1 MAGEA
6 RGGALPAAAPRTRGA
21 RGGRAPARGAA
32 GPSLAGPASG
42 APRQGAPHQKTPPD
56 AAERVAAA
64 ERDGSRRGELFEAI
78 RESIGTA
85 GWKHRPH
92 DADLVVRM
100 VTVLLDAGRP
110 MELNE
115 ASRRVH
121 ERRGAHLSESA
132 LYAAKFSG
140 AVRGDMYGVL
150 YLERPIGDGRGTG
163 EEWMYGALERAVEL
177 GAARHTDAGM
187 EVAGDATGALTA
199 REMAGAGAVARGASA
214 HGGPPGL
221 PGRLSIRWR
230 SRGGGRKTTWAEA
243 TVAARAAGAEVGA
256 AYARIAGE
264 RA

>member
-6 RGGALPAAAPRTRGA
+6 RGSTLPAAAPRTGGA
-21 RGGRAPARGAA
+21 HGGRAPASGAA
-32 GPSLAGPASG
+32 GQSLAGLAPE
-42 APRQGAPHQKTPPD
+42 APRQEAPYQKMLLD
-56 AAERVAAA
+56 VAEKVAVA

-78 RESIGTA
+78 RGSIGMA
-85 GWKHRPH
+85 EWKYHPH
-92 DADLVVRM
+92 DADLVVHM

-115 ASRRVH
+115 ATRRMH
-121 ERRGAHLSESA
+121 ERWGAHFSESA

-140 AVRGDMYGVL
+140 AVREDMYGVL
-150 YLERPIGDGRGTG
+150 YLERPIGDGRGMG

-177 GAARHTDAGM
+177 GAARYTDAGI
-187 EVAGDATGALTA
+187 EVAGDAAGALTA
-199 REMAGAGAVARGASA
+199 QEMAGAEAVARGVSA
-214 HGGPPGL
+214 YGEPPGL
-221 PGRLSIRWR
+221 SERLDMRWR

-256 AYARIAGE
+256 AYARIAAG